1 MKVEKFVSM
10 AQEIWVYTSVGL
22 VSPLV
27 INMTRVY
34 LMKILQKKLFFIG
47 KLIESFVIGFDT
59 SRVYI
64 PSKKLH
70 SHVQLS
76 YYKCDID

>member
-1 MKVEKFVSM
+1 
-10 AQEIWVYTSVGL
+10 
-22 VSPLV
+22 
-27 INMTRVY
+27 
-34 LMKILQKKLFFIG
+34 MKILQKKIFFIG